1 MCKTGIEGLCA
12 NNTDNAIIRRGKA
25 VGTLHSV
32 LEQFHTTT
40 DVSGAHKKDSLQE
53 ETHTHSEATPAIKCI
68 QGLASLVMHTPH
80 SPDQQTKNIITWI
93 IAHVDK

>member
-40 DVSGAHKKDSLQE
+40 DVSGAHKKDSLQG

-68 QGLASLVMHTPH
+68 QGLPWSCTHLIP
-80 SPDQQTKNIITWI
+80 QTNKQRTLLLGLS
-93 IAHVDK
+93 HM